1 MKTVLTVKIDKK
13 LKKQAQTLAEEVG
26 LPLST
31 VVAGSLK
38 EIIAKKEIRFSA
50 PYQMSAKL
58 ERRLAKIEKDLK
70 TEKNISPPLSTPEE
84 IEDYFKSL
92 W

>member
-1 MKTVLTVKIDKK
+1 MKTVLTVKIDVE
-13 LKKQAQTLAEEVG
+13 LKKQAQALAEEVG

-58 ERRLAKIEKDLK
+58 ERKLAKIEKDKK
-70 TEKNISPPLSTPEE
+70 TGRNIAGP
-84 IEDYFKSL
+84 FKTDKEMLDHLHS
-92 W
+92 

>member
-1 MKTVLTVKIDKK
+1 MKTVLTVKIDKE

-92 W
+92 

>member
-1 MKTVLTVKIDKK
+1 MKTVLTVKISSE
-13 LKKQAQTLAEEVG
+13 LKKQAQALAEEVG

-38 EIIAKKEIRFSA
+38 ESIEKKEVRFSA

-58 ERRLAKIEKDLK
+58 ERKLAKVEKDIK
-70 TEKNISPPLSTPEE
+70 AGKNMSPAFSDPEE
-84 IEDYFKSL
+84 AIRYLRSR
-92 W
+92 